1 MNVLPAG
8 FAIRRTASGCARRTD
23 RVSDLEFG
31 GENDLLGWVLAVLAV
46 LNAVDQQLG
55 CRFGHLRQWQHD
67 RGQVD
72 REQVEVVKPP
82 EYDQREIVR
91 DLNPAGPDRS

>member
-55 CRFGHLRQWQHD
+55 AQATELAEELNI
-67 RGQVD
+67 
-72 REQVEVVKPP
+72 REVLTGIK
-82 EYDQREIVR
+82 
-91 DLNPAGPDRS
+91 